1 MEHAIE
7 EEHVKTLSMNENK
20 KMQVKNFI
28 WSKEEW
34 PTLKHDDF
42 GDVEDDIPVISL
54 NNRVRD
60 NDDQQVY
67 DNLCNVM
74 VKASE
79 DWGFFKLVDHGV
91 SSDIVENY
99 ITRLHELFDLPME
112 QKLKG
117 GKTSSLP
124 LGYYAS
130 NPEYGENLPWA
141 EVLQL
146 LQSPEMVVE
155 FAKKVYGDQYH
166 TFSNAMIEY
175 MKEMDKL
182 GMVIFKMLAHGLG
195 LEDDFFFSK
204 NFEEKEATYFRVS
217 RYPPCPLPEKI
228 VGIGIHSDPQTLT
241 ILHQD
246 QVGGL
251 QVLKDDKQWI
261 GVSPLPNSFVIN
273 IGDTLEAWTNGRLK
287 SVIHRAVVNKEKQRL
302 SIAYFMSPT
311 SNAIIECPPQL
322 IHPIYNPRKYVPF
335 TWAQLR
341 HLLLTTRRVRGKAIA
356 LNKFLISN

>member
-1 MEHAIE
+1 
-7 EEHVKTLSMNENK
+7 
-20 KMQVKNFI
+20 
-28 WSKEEW
+28 
-34 PTLKHDDF
+34 
-42 GDVEDDIPVISL
+42 
-54 NNRVRD
+54 
-60 NDDQQVY
+60 
-67 DNLCNVM
+67 M

-79 DWGFFKLVDHGV
+79 NWGYFKLVDHGV
-91 SSDIVENY
+91 SSEIVENY
-99 ITRLHELFDLPME
+99 ITRLHKIFNLPME

-146 LQSPEMVVE
+146 LQWPEMVVE
-155 FAKKVYGDQYH
+155 FVKKVYGDQYH
-166 TFSNAMIEY
+166 TFSNAMIDY

-182 GMVIFKMLAHGLG
+182 GMVIFMMLAHGLG
-195 LEDDFFFSK
+195 LEDDFFFK
-204 NFEEKEATYFRVS
+204 
-217 RYPPCPLPEKI
+217 KI

-261 GVSPLPNSFVIN
+261 GVRPLPNSFVIN

-335 TWAQLR
+335 TWTQLR
-341 HLLLTTRRVRGKAIA
+341 GLLLRILTVLCNHEK
-356 LNKFLISN
+356 